1 MTLEELLDRAQK
13 AHKQNQQK
21 SREIY
26 DMMKKKLID
35 KNTVIAGLTDQVTQ
49 LKVMLD
55 NAAEIF
61 SGKTPADPD
70 NDRTAAYLVDTDS
83 TVEDA
88 RPAPAQTEALES
100 GEKIVDMTTNL
111 TKEVET
117 VSKSKTVVS
126 GQQNFKV
133 VDIEEIKKA
142 MTELMWQYLDVLG
155 SKGLTEY
162 PEVRAEIVRCAEK
175 KTSDSAV
182 YNAHNGMLASGL
194 ITAEKIKTGSRW
206 FLGVELTQLGSQI
219 YVEKHGKPPVES
231 EMRALIREHDNL
243 KHGYTIKD
251 ASRILRD
258 TKKYKSVSTHRRA
271 NTISLDGGKRCIPD
285 IVCCG
290 DGVIDYYEVDCG
302 NHRQSEFNDKCNK
315 LKSITKNL
323 YVIAPSRDIML
334 DKLKPQIEKWIA
346 SCGGPFALAKSNITV
361 YLTSIYDLANGKWAL
376 IYNMESEEPL
386 CLVQFRRKGKP
397 PVRERSNR
405 CWIFFFG
412 ILSSLTGTVSSKSFT
427 SCGGT
432 YGWWLVCFRS
442 DIFSWQSSSAPKTT
456 KSKMRDRFS
465 DMNTNIA
472 AEAKEKTPR
481 PLHLFFI
488 SKEDAYAEAAL
499 CAKKRGRAGLF
510 QSADN

>member
-1 MTLEELLDRAQK
+1 MAKSVRELELIIMRLKSQIEAKDEQIKGMDKYIREATDDTQRIISGFRAFCAKVLENELAYSNITARDLQTMTLEELLDRAQK

-88 RPAPAQTEALES
+88 RPALAQTEALES

-155 SKGLTEY
+155 SKGLTEC

-386 CLVQFRRKGKP
+386 CLVQFRRKETAGSGK
-397 PVRERSNR
+397 E
-405 CWIFFFG
+405 
-412 ILSSLTGTVSSKSFT
+412 
-427 SCGGT
+427 
-432 YGWWLVCFRS
+432 
-442 DIFSWQSSSAPKTT
+442 
-456 KSKMRDRFS
+456 
-465 DMNTNIA
+465 
-472 AEAKEKTPR
+472 
-481 PLHLFFI
+481 
-488 SKEDAYAEAAL
+488 
-499 CAKKRGRAGLF
+499 
-510 QSADN
+510 